1 MIDPDSVDRY
11 YDAAG
16 NLTAQVYVTYA
27 SDGSATEKAFY
38 STEVRENSGG
48 YVKLESATYD
58 KSGNVTGWT
67 RYNENGSPRYSKST
81 TSWVDESA
89 NTIGGKK
96 TYTEY
101 TIVTETEYDEYGNVV
116 SENQQEFIA
125 VRDRSDYN
133 ERKNALQKYLEEKTG
148 VTRGSDWP

>member
-1 MIDPDSVDRY
+1 M
-11 YDAAG
+11 
-16 NLTAQVYVTYA
+16 
-27 SDGSATEKAFY
+27 
-38 STEVRENSGG
+38 
-48 YVKLESATYD
+48 
-58 KSGNVTGWT
+58 
-67 RYNENGSPRYSKST
+67 
-81 TSWVDESA
+81 DESA

-96 TYTEY
+96 TYTEH